1 MSIMFYFL
9 VWGAII
15 FVMMRFGCGA
25 HVMGHGHRHDG
36 ATSDVSPFQG
46 SARWAPSIKAVDPVC
61 GMTVE
66 TADSK
71 TTVHNSNVFYFCS
84 QVCREKF
91 EHSPQAYTDGVTSR
105 PQFMEH
111 SDEHQH

>member
-36 ATSDVSPFQG
+36 ATSDVSPLLG
-46 SARWAPSIKAVDPVC
+46 SARWAPPGKAVDPVC

-66 TADSK
+66 PARSK
-71 TTVHNSNVFYFCS
+71 STVHDGHVVYFCS

-91 EHSPQAYTDGVTSR
+91 ELSPQAYTDGVTSLT
-105 PQFMEH
+105 QIKEH
-111 SDEHQH
+111 SHEHQH